1 MHAGHVAATRKG
13 KRGSS
18 SPKPPAAESGKSRS
32 SKGKAQGALGW
43 VPVPTRAGASCW
55 VLGQRGECGDIR
67 SHDTAIVSGSLFGR
81 AIPATSLDVGKRREE
96 VLTWSLQCDASL

>member
-1 MHAGHVAATRKG
+1 MHASHVAATHRKG

-18 SPKPPAAESGKSRS
+18 SPKTPAAESGKSRP
-32 SKGKAQGALGW
+32 SKGKTQGVLGW
-43 VPVPTRAGASCW
+43 IPVAARAGASCW

-81 AIPATSLDVGKRREE
+81 AIPATSLDVGKGPDE
-96 VLTWSLQCDASL
+96 DAELEFTV